1 MKTLFTRA
9 DSNTKTAK
17 DKRFESV
24 ILHLA
29 PYKVSGKNT
38 CPMAAV
44 DNTRHA
50 LDTLSR
56 GRNIAVVF
64 NIKNAQDLPL
74 EMWSKRVING
84 DESDLRFL
92 DPENIVVGLASKGD
106 ALKQASGFCWEYC
119 LNTSGRSKFAN
130 VQKSRI
136 EKTKLFYENRDAFVL
151 KLSREIEN
159 LQKRAEKNGKPCAVR
174 LNGTSD
180 IKWENIAPS
189 LFSDFPDVS
198 YYDYTKVPNR
208 ETPDNYHLTYSMQFI
223 RKNNGMRA

>member
-1 MKTLFTRA
+1 MKTLFTR
-9 DSNTKTAK
+9 SEQNTKTAK
-17 DKRFESV
+17 DKRYESV

-44 DNTRHA
+44 DNTRYA
-50 LDTLSR
+50 LAYLAN
-56 GRNIAVVF
+56 GGNVAVVF
-64 NIKNAQDLPL
+64 AVKKAVDLPL
-74 EMWSKRVING
+74 EMWGINVING

-92 DPENIVVGLASKGD
+92 DPENVVVGLASKGD
-106 ALKQASGFCWEYC
+106 ALKQASGYCWEYC

-130 VQKSRI
+130 VQNSRI

-159 LQKRAEKNGKPCAVR
+159 LQKRGQRNGKPCAVR

-180 IKWENIAPS
+180 IRWEKVAPS
-189 LFSDFPDVS
+189 LFTDFPDVA

-223 RKNNGMRA
+223 RKYNGMRA

>member
-1 MKTLFTRA
+1 MKNLFTRA

-38 CPMAAV
+38 CAFANQ
-44 DNTRHA
+44 DNTRYA
-50 LDTLSR
+50 LDTLAN
-56 GRNIAVVF
+56 GGNIAVVF
-64 NIKNAQDLPL
+64 NVKKAQDLPV
-74 EMWSKRVING
+74 EMWSKKVING

-106 ALKQASGFCWEYC
+106 ALKISNGFCWQYC

-130 VQKSRI
+130 VQNSRI
-136 EKTKLFYENRDAFVL
+136 EKTKLFYENRDAFIY

-159 LQKRAEKNGKPCAVR
+159 LQKRGEKNRKPCAVR

-180 IKWENIAPS
+180 IKWEKVAPS
-189 LFSDFPDVS
+189 LFSDFPDIAF
-198 YYDYTKVPNR
+198 YDYTKVPNR

-223 RKNNGMRA
+223 RKYNGMRA

>member
-9 DSNTKTAK
+9 DRNTKTAK

-44 DNTRHA
+44 DNTRYA
-50 LDTLSR
+50 LDALAN
-56 GRNIAVVF
+56 GGNIAVVF
-64 NIKNAQDLPL
+64 NVKKAVDLPL
-74 EMWSKRVING
+74 EMWSKKVING

-92 DPENIVVGLASKGD
+92 DPENVVVGLASKGD
-106 ALKQASGFCWEYC
+106 ALKISNGYCWEYC
-119 LNTSGRSKFAN
+119 LNTSGRSKFLN
-130 VQKSRI
+130 VQNSRI
-136 EKTKLFYENRDAFVL
+136 EKTKLFYENRAEFIL

-159 LQKRAEKNGKPCAVR
+159 LQKRGDKNGKPCAVR

-180 IKWENIAPS
+180 IKWEKVAPS
-189 LFSDFPDVS
+189 LFTDFPDVAF
-198 YYDYTKVPNR
+198 YDYTKVPNR
-208 ETPDNYHLTYSMQFI
+208 QTPDNYHLTYSMQFI

>member
-1 MKTLFTRA
+1 MKTLFTR
-9 DSNTKTAK
+9 SEQNTKTAK

-38 CPMAAV
+38 CAFADQ

-50 LDTLSR
+50 LAYLSN
-56 GRNIAVVF
+56 GGNIAVVF
-64 NIKNAQDLPL
+64 NVKNAQDLPL
-74 EMWSKRVING
+74 EMWSKQVING

-106 ALKQASGFCWEYC
+106 ALKQVSGFCWEYC
-119 LNTSGRSKFAN
+119 LNISGRSKFQN
-130 VQKSRI
+130 VQNSRI
-136 EKTKLFYENRDAFVL
+136 EKTKLFYENRNAFIL
-151 KLSREIEN
+151 KLSKEIEN
-159 LQKRAEKNGKPCAVR
+159 LQKRAQKKGKPCAVR

-180 IKWENIAPS
+180 IKWEKIAPS
-189 LFSDFPDVS
+189 LFTDFPDVA
-198 YYDYTKVPNR
+198 YYDYTKIPNR

-223 RKNNGMRA
+223 RKFNGMRA

>member
-1 MKTLFTRA
+1 MKNLFTRA

-29 PYKVSGKNT
+29 PYKISGRNT

-44 DNTRHA
+44 DNTRFA
-50 LDTLSR
+50 LDTLAHGGSV
-56 GRNIAVVF
+56 AVVF
-64 NIKNAQDLPL
+64 NVKKAVDLPV
-74 EMWSKRVING
+74 EMWSKQVING

-106 ALKQASGFCWEYC
+106 ALKISNGYCWEYC
-119 LNTSGRSKFAN
+119 LNTSGRSKFPN
-130 VQKSRI
+130 VQNSRI
-136 EKTKLFYENRDAFVL
+136 EKTKFFYENRDAFIL

-159 LQKRAEKNGKPCAVR
+159 LQKRGEKNGKPCAVR

-189 LFSDFPDVS
+189 LFTDFPDVAF
-198 YYDYTKVPNR
+198 YDYTKIPNR
-208 ETPDNYHLTYSMQFI
+208 QTPENYHLTYSMQFI
-223 RKNNGMRA
+223 RKFNGMRA

>member
-1 MKTLFTRA
+1 MKTLFTR
-9 DSNTKTAK
+9 SEQNTKTAK
-17 DKRFESV
+17 DRRFESV

-38 CPMAAV
+38 CAFANV

-50 LDTLSR
+50 LDTLAHGGSV
-56 GRNIAVVF
+56 AVVF
-64 NIKNAQDLPL
+64 NVKKAVDLPV
-74 EMWSKRVING
+74 EMWSKKVING

-92 DPENIVVGLASKGD
+92 DPKNVVVGLASKGD

-119 LNTSGRSKFAN
+119 LNTSGRSKFPN

-159 LQKRAEKNGKPCAVR
+159 LQKRGERNGKPCAVR

-189 LFSDFPDVS
+189 LFSDFPEVNF
-198 YYDYTKVPNR
+198 YDYTKVPNR
-208 ETPDNYHLTYSMQFI
+208 QTPENYHLTYSMQFI
-223 RKNNGMRA
+223 RKQNGMRA